1 MFFFIQEYR
10 PSKYL
15 NFVLYIFKKIIMLT
29 TIVVP
34 KLISTAHS
42 QSTDSRSCKPWLW
55 YKTDLSIRQLF
66 WFYYTQ
72 SFDNTK
78 EKTYTN
84 DSEIIYSNQ
93 SSEFFLMRSF
103 LFINFFWSSM
113 TGFLHFIFGIINS
126 STNTFTSSIAW
137 IFCFFLVTFCWWT
150 TDYFLEK
157 KSQELF
163 YWRKS
168 IHTWILSPTAL
179 AAFLIVS
186 IMDVLIRL
194 MNMRKKCRNE
204 RVCTLI
210 LAFYRYRWYHFLSF
224 LSTSIFIH
232 ETKRKKH
239 VVYIL
244 GQKVY
249 PEIYRRN
256 ENTDCMTFL
265 STSSL
270 IG

>member
-1 MFFFIQEYR
+1 MTARLYTRI
-10 PSKYL
+10 K
-15 NFVLYIFKKIIMLT
+15 VL
-29 TIVVP
+29 
-34 KLISTAHS
+34 S
-42 QSTDSRSCKPWLW
+42 
-55 YKTDLSIRQLF
+55 
-66 WFYYTQ
+66 
-72 SFDNTK
+72 
-78 EKTYTN
+78 
-84 DSEIIYSNQ
+84 
-93 SSEFFLMRSF
+93 FFLMRSF

-157 KSQELF
+157 SQELF
-163 YWRKS
+163 NWRKS

-204 RVCTLI
+204 RVCTLCV
-210 LAFYRYRWYHFLSF
+210 AFYRYRWYHFLSF
-224 LSTSIFIH
+224 LSTSIFIQ
-232 ETKRKKH
+232 ETKKKEH

-256 ENTDCMTFL
+256 ENTDCTTFL
-265 STSSL
+265 SSSSL